1 MLGECG
7 VGEASARPV
16 RAAKCGGHS
25 IAPILQSGRKDVAV
39 ASTEV
44 LGTYLND
51 HLAGANAGVQM
62 ARRLHQRAVAGPDAA
77 VLGRL
82 AEEIDQD
89 RNELRGLIERL
100 GEAGHPIK
108 KAAGWFAGKA
118 HRLAVATLLT
128 GDADLSM
135 LLETEAL
142 ALGITGKLALWQ
154 ALLAVAPV
162 YPQLVEADLVR
173 LAARAREQHSQIE
186 TIRIAAACRSF
197 TPPP

>member
-1 MLGECG
+1 
-7 VGEASARPV
+7 
-16 RAAKCGGHS
+16 
-25 IAPILQSGRKDVAV
+25 
-39 ASTEV
+39 
-44 LGTYLND
+44 
-51 HLAGANAGVQM
+51 M
-62 ARRLHQRAVAGPDAA
+62 ARRLHKRAVAGPDAV

-100 GEAGHPIK
+100 GEAGHPVK
-108 KAAGWFAGKA
+108 KAAGWFVGKA
-118 HRLAVATLLT
+118 HRFAVIKLLT
-128 GDADLSM
+128 GDEDLSM

-173 LAARAREQHSQIE
+173 LAVRAREQHSQIE
-186 TIRIAAACRSF
+186 TIRISAARRSF
-197 TPPP
+197 TPPS